1 MKEIINF
8 VVLAVGA
15 VISAAI
21 IIVTINITDQAKDM
35 VKSGTKEAAMIL
47 SQEDAVFASDLKDHV
62 LYGATIKELAIKY
75 LDSGYLVQFVT
86 KACPSGFYSVEYVDN
101 TGSAQYVSD
110 DTKFTSRIIRNDNDV
125 ILGVQFTEQG
135 VSSVGFDLTAAKSTN
150 DTVELAVTKEQL
162 KLFRSVNKYQNLCSE
177 CLKVFNSWSD
187 VVSTIDSETLDL
199 LERQLT
205 GRSDSGSLDYSS
217 MTVLMQQK
225 TDFLNSLADTIENDW
240 VQCNWFDAL
249 LYFDDSSSGNNG
261 LDDDDDE
268 IEDDDDEIDDGV
280 LPDDGDGDDDS
291 RPGYGGG
298 DNEAGGDIDDGDE
311 ELGKDG
317 EDSSDSSDEDDDG
330 DGEDEDED
338 FVPLATPSID

>member
-21 IIVTINITDQAKDM
+21 IIVTVNITDQAKDM

-62 LYGATIKELAIKY
+62 LYGATIKELSIKY

-162 KLFRSVNKYQNLCSE
+162 KLFRAVNRYQNLCSE
-177 CLKVFNSWSD
+177 CLKAFNSWSD

-249 LYFDDSSSGNNG
+249 LYFDDPSSGNNG

-268 IEDDDDEIDDGV
+268 IEDDDDEIDDV

-298 DNEAGGDIDDGDE
+298 DSEAGGDEEAGDD
-311 ELGKDG
+311 GKDG
-317 EDSSDSSDEDDDG
+317 DDSSDSSYEDGDG
-330 DGEDEDED
+330 DGEDEDS
-338 FVPLATPSID
+338 VPLATPSID